1 MKKTRGYTVM
11 AIIVVM
17 TVTICACGVNDDVKF
32 NGSKTRNENQFDMAF
47 DVLNTTY
54 THKMIMEEGESI
66 AVSIEKE
73 AGEITVLIQQDSQEP
88 IYRGDDVQSG
98 AFTVAINEAG
108 TYTLSVTGKKA
119 RGRVSF
125 SRSENSNGDKESFEP

>member
-1 MKKTRGYTVM
+1 M

-32 NGSKTRNENQFDMAF
+32 NGSKTGNENQFDMAF

-73 AGEITVLIQQDSQEP
+73 AGEITVLIQQDSHEP